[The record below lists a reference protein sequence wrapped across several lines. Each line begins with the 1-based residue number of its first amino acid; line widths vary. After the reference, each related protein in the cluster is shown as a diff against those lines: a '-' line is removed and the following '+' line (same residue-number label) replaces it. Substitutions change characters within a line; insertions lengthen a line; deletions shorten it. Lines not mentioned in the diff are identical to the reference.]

1 LTPNIRRPARFSRAQ
16 QVAKDITVDATLP
29 FDPMALEEDRP
40 LIWLVIATLYMALGL
55 LIPAVFEAVRHG
67 CLIAWT
73 DLTVNG
79 LAQFREGELP
89 GEPSARFGTDG
100 ASPSPARDESVNRGV
115 HG

>member
-1 LTPNIRRPARFSRAQ
+1 MIRRPRFSLAQ

-29 FDPMALEEDRP
+29 FDPTALEEDQP
-40 LIWLVIATLYMALGL
+40 LIWLVIATLYIALGL
-55 LIPAVFEAVRHG
+55 LIPAAVGAVRHG

-89 GEPSARFGTDG
+89 GEPSARFGSEG
-100 ASPSPARDESVNRGV
+100 APPWPDHDESVNRGV
-115 HG
+115 FD